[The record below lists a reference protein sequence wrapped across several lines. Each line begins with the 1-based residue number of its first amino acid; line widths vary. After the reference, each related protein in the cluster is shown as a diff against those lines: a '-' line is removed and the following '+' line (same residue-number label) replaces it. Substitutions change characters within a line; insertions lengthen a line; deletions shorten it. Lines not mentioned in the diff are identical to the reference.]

1 MELRLPQTH
10 IYTLNPSLDFE
21 SAKQQAF
28 DKRVGVVAGGLGGLL
43 SRPKPDDVELVYD
56 EARLESFW
64 HIACTVRYVFE
75 RSRTFSV
82 PITSAEVRS
91 VTLLG
96 QDFEVA
102 AQQPPQQS
110 PGQPALFQQ
119 IGHQIGLSSTARGFS
134 IPGVEHCVDE
144 NRQERYLDAVNG
156 QALQLGADYASKD
169 KTEVHELSELAA
181 GNTLIVPP
189 QLSAARVAKSV
200 LSTMAKPIQAD
211 KILEET
217 ATIEVLDLYFRP
229 IYAFEFAWKA
239 KNKTGVAEFDGVTGS
254 MTNGQ
259 ALHTRGDKPITR
271 DLLFD
276 INADT
281 ATSLMPVAAGNVKL
295 VE

>member
-10 IYTLNPSLDFE
+10 IYALNPSIDFE

-56 EARLESFW
+56 EVRLESFW
-64 HIACTVRYVFE
+64 HIACTVRYAFE
-75 RSRTFSV
+75 RNRTFSV
-82 PITSAEVRS
+82 PITSAEVQS

-102 AQQPPQQS
+102 AQQPPQPPS
-110 PGQPALFQQ
+110 GQPALFQQ
-119 IGHQIGLSSTARGFS
+119 ISQQIGLSGTARS
-134 IPGVEHCVDE
+134 ISLPGVEHCVDE

-169 KTEVHELSELAA
+169 KTEVHDLSELAV
-181 GNTLIVPP
+181 GEVLVVPP
-189 QLSAARVAKSV
+189 QLSAAKVAKSV
-200 LSTMAKPIQAD
+200 LSTMAKQIQAD

-217 ATIEVLDLYFRP
+217 TTIEALDLFFRP
-229 IYAFEFAWKA
+229 IYAFEFAWKL
-239 KNKTGVAEFDGVTGS
+239 KNKTGVAEFDVVTGS
-254 MTNGQ
+254 MTNGK

-271 DLLFD
+271 DILFD

>member
-10 IYTLNPSLDFE
+10 IYALNPSIDFE

-56 EARLESFW
+56 EVRLESFW

-82 PITSAEVRS
+82 PIMSAEVRS

-102 AQQPPQQS
+102 AHQPQQPS
-110 PGQPALFQQ
+110 GQPALFQQ
-119 IGHQIGLSSTARGFS
+119 IGQQIGLSGAARSFS

-156 QALQLGADYASKD
+156 QALQLGADYAGKD
-169 KTEVHELSELAA
+169 KTEVNDLSELAA
-181 GNTLIVPP
+181 GTTLIVPP

-200 LSTMAKPIQAD
+200 LSTMTRQIQAD

-217 ATIEVLDLYFRP
+217 ATLEVLDLFFRP

-239 KNKTGVAEFDGVTGS
+239 KNKTGVAEFDVVTGS
-254 MTNGQ
+254 MTSGQ

>member
-10 IYTLNPSLDFE
+10 IYALSPLLDFE

-56 EARLESFW
+56 EVRLESFW

-75 RSRTFSV
+75 RNRTFSV
-82 PITSAEVRS
+82 PIAGTEVRS

-96 QDFEVA
+96 QEFDVA
-102 AQQPPQQS
+102 VQQPQQPPA
-110 PGQPALFQQ
+110 GQPALFQQ
-119 IGHQIGLSSTARGFS
+119 ISQQIGLSGATRS
-134 IPGVEHCVDE
+134 ISLPGLEHCIDE

-156 QALQLGADYASKD
+156 QALQLGADYAGQD
-169 KTEVHELSELAA
+169 KTEVRDLSEVAVGDVLV
-181 GNTLIVPP
+181 VPP
-189 QLSAARVAKSV
+189 QLSAAKVARSM
-200 LSTMAKPIQAD
+200 LSTMAKQIQAD
-211 KILEET
+211 KFLEET
-217 ATIEVLDLYFRP
+217 TTLEVLDLFFRP
-229 IYAFEFAWKA
+229 IYAFEFAWKL
-239 KNKTGVAEFDGVTGS
+239 KNKTGVAEFDGVTGT
-254 MTNGQ
+254 MTNGK

-276 INADT
+276 INAET

>member
-10 IYTLNPSLDFE
+10 VYLLNPSIDFE
-21 SAKQQAF
+21 SARQQAF

-43 SRPKPDDVELVYD
+43 SRPKPDDVELVYE

-75 RSRTFSV
+75 RSRTFSL
-82 PITSAEVRS
+82 PIASAEVRS

-96 QDFEVA
+96 QDFDLA
-102 AQQPPQQS
+102 AQQPPQ
-110 PGQPALFQQ
+110 PPAGQPALFQQ
-119 IGHQIGLSSTARGFS
+119 ISQQIGLSGAARSLS

-156 QALQLGADYASKD
+156 QALQLGADYALRE
-169 KTEVHELSELAA
+169 KTEVADLSELAA
-181 GNTLIVPP
+181 GDVLVVPP
-189 QLSAARVAKSV
+189 QLSAAKVAKSV
-200 LSTMAKPIQAD
+200 LSTMARQIQAD
-211 KILEET
+211 KILEES
-217 ATIEVLDLYFRP
+217 ATIEVLDLFFRP
-229 IYAFEFAWKA
+229 IYAFEFAWKL

-254 MTNGQ
+254 MGNGK

-281 ATSLMPVAAGNVKL
+281 ATSLMPVAAGSVKL

>member
-10 IYTLNPSLDFE
+10 VYALNPSIDFE

-56 EARLESFW
+56 EVRLESFW
-64 HIACTVRYVFE
+64 HITCTVRYVFE

-82 PITSAEVRS
+82 PIASAEVRS

-96 QDFEVA
+96 QDFDVTA
-102 AQQPPQQS
+102 SQPPQPPS
-110 PGQPALFQQ
+110 GQPALFQQ
-119 IGHQIGLSSTARGFS
+119 ISQQIGLSGAARSIS

-156 QALQLGADYASKD
+156 QALQLGADYARKD
-169 KTEVHELSELAA
+169 KTEVHDLSELAV
-181 GNTLIVPP
+181 GEMLVVPP
-189 QLSAARVAKSV
+189 QLSAAKVAKSV
-200 LSTMAKPIQAD
+200 LSTMAKQIQAD
-211 KILEET
+211 KILEEIT
-217 ATIEVLDLYFRP
+217 TIEALDLFFRP
-229 IYAFEFAWKA
+229 IYAFEFAWKL

-254 MTNGQ
+254 MTNGK
-259 ALHTRGDKPITR
+259 ALHTRGDRPITR
-271 DLLFD
+271 DILFD

-281 ATSLMPVAAGNVKL
+281 ATSLMPVAAGNVKI

>member
-10 IYTLNPSLDFE
+10 VYTLSPSIDFE

-28 DKRVGVVAGGLGGLL
+28 DKRGGVVAGGLGGLL
-43 SRPKPDDVELVYD
+43 SRPKLDDVELVYD
-56 EARLESFW
+56 EVRLEPFW

-82 PITSAEVRS
+82 PVTSAEVRS

-96 QDFEVA
+96 QDFDVA
-102 AQQPPQQS
+102 AQPPQQ
-110 PGQPALFQQ
+110 PPAGQPALLQQ
-119 IGHQIGLSSTARGFS
+119 ISQQIGLSGVARSLS

-156 QALQLGADYASKD
+156 QALQLGADYALRD
-169 KTEVHELSELAA
+169 KTEVRELSELAT
-181 GNTLIVPP
+181 GVLVVPP
-189 QLSAARVAKSV
+189 QLSAAKVAKSV
-200 LSTMAKPIQAD
+200 LSAMAKQIQAD
-211 KILEET
+211 KILEERT
-217 ATIEVLDLYFRP
+217 TIEALDLLFRP
-229 IYAFEFAWKA
+229 IYAFEFAWKL
-239 KNKTGVAEFDGVTGS
+239 KNKTGVAEFDAVTGS
-254 MTNGQ
+254 MANGK

-295 VE
+295 IE